1 MPATKKATTRP
12 KRRIVSPAEER
23 TQLRL
28 TVDSKFTKSHFNQL
42 FSVLKVRR
50 KNALAEHII
59 MSFKTKA
66 AQAQLV
72 AFYNNQWLNIPFQ
85 SIDTAFVFP
94 LTFEIAD
101 ELERVGGEILG
112 GVNRSKA
119 FRVMVAYYAFVHKLK
134 NDPARQRDRHRH
146 LHPDGDRQLGRH
158 RGDHRRPRLFE
169 RLLDRDASPGH
180 CPWPRPGTARRPPSS
195 SVCSIAGGVSLHC
208 PWPPRHRSRPRQA
221 ANTITVTSTPP
232 ANATVTGTYTPT
244 ATASWATPW

>member
-1 MPATKKATTRP
+1 MPAAKKAAARP
-12 KRRIVSPAEER
+12 KRKIVSPAEKR

-28 TVDSKFTKSHFNQL
+28 TVDSKFTKSHFSQL
-42 FSVLKVRR
+42 FAVLKIRR

-59 MSFKTKA
+59 MSFKSKA

-119 FRVMVAYYAFVHKLK
+119 FRVMVAYFAFVHKLK
-134 NDPARQRDRHRH
+134 NQTQTTLA
-146 LHPDGDRQLGRH
+146 
-158 RGDHRRPRLFE
+158 
-169 RLLDRDASPGH
+169 
-180 CPWPRPGTARRPPSS
+180 
-195 SVCSIAGGVSLHC
+195 
-208 PWPPRHRSRPRQA
+208 
-221 ANTITVTSTPP
+221 
-232 ANATVTGTYTPT
+232 
-244 ATASWATPW
+244 